1 MMVIGMRRTAAVSLA
16 PLALAAVQACG
27 QNAAVDVI
35 AADGA
40 LCDITRRLAASS
52 LKVECLM
59 GPSDDPHQLQLSPA
73 QTRQINQ
80 AKLLL
85 INGYGLTPALDK
97 LSRAVKVAEIAV
109 PNSPNLNDGGHGD
122 KHSQAEHEHDHN
134 HEGDDEA
141 AHLHGDQDPHVW
153 HDPRQAAAMV
163 KLVSQKL
170 EQLDPQAAPQIQAR
184 SQAMQRSLNALDRW
198 NRQQFSTIPA
208 PRVLASASLARAYQ
222 LKELPVIDATSTS
235 EALRPKALANVV
247 AALRNQGVRNQGVRS
262 LFAEQTPA
270 SKALLRISSL
280 SGVPLANQPLRADSA
295 GDNLMATLTTN
306 TCLIVDALGGRCN
319 QASGS
324 ALVASWNAIR

>member
-1 MMVIGMRRTAAVSLA
+1 MRRTAAVLLA
-16 PLALAAVQACG
+16 PLALAAVQACSPSS
-27 QNAAVDVI
+27 QVDVI

-52 LKVECLM
+52 LKVDCLL
-59 GPSDDPHQLQLSPA
+59 GPSDDPHQLQLTPA

-85 INGYGLTPALDK
+85 INGYGLTPALEK
-97 LSRAVKVAEIAV
+97 LSEAVKVAEIAV
-109 PNSPNLNDGGHGD
+109 PNSPDLNDGVQSD
-122 KHSQAEHEHDHN
+122 EHSHTAHEHEHAHG
-134 HEGDDEA
+134 GDGEA

-163 KLVSQKL
+163 QVVSKKL

-184 SQAMQRSLNALDRW
+184 SEAMQRSLNALDRW
-198 NRQQFSTIPA
+198 NREQFSTIPS
-208 PRVLASASLARAYQ
+208 PRVLASGHRAFASLARAYQ

-235 EALRPKALANVV
+235 EALRPQALANVV
-247 AALRNQGVRNQGVRS
+247 AALRNQGVRS

-270 SKALLRISSL
+270 SKALQRISSL
-280 SGVPLANQPLRADSA
+280 SGVPLASQPLRADSA
-295 GDNLMATLTTN
+295 ADNLMATLTSN

-324 ALVASWNAIR
+324 KLVASWNAIR

>member
-1 MMVIGMRRTAAVSLA
+1 MMVIGMRRTAAVLLA
-16 PLALAAVQACG
+16 PLALAAVQACSPG
-27 QNAAVDVI
+27 AQVDVI

-52 LKVECLM
+52 PKVECLM

-85 INGYGLTPALDK
+85 INGYGLTPALGK

-109 PNSPNLNDGGHGD
+109 PNSPDLNDGGHGD
-122 KHSQAEHEHDHN
+122 KHSQADHAHA
-134 HEGDDEA
+134 HEGDGEA

-170 EQLDPQAAPQIQAR
+170 ERLDPQAAPQIQAR
-184 SQAMQRSLNALDRW
+184 SEAMQRSLNALDRW
-198 NRQQFSTIPA
+198 YRQQFSTIPA
-208 PRVLASASLARAYQ
+208 PRVLASGHRAFASLARAYQ
-222 LKELPVIDATSTS
+222 LKELPVVDATSTS
-235 EALRPKALANVV
+235 EALRPQALANVV
-247 AALRNQGVRNQGVRS
+247 GTLRNQGVRS

-319 QASGS
+319 QAGGTELTTTWS
-324 ALVASWNAIR
+324 AIR

>member
-1 MMVIGMRRTAAVSLA
+1 MGLSMRRTAAVLLA
-16 PLALAAVQACG
+16 PLALAAVQACSPSS
-27 QNAAVDVI
+27 QVDVI

-52 LKVECLM
+52 LKVDCLL
-59 GPSDDPHQLQLSPA
+59 GPSDDPHQLQLTPT

-85 INGYGLTPALDK
+85 INGYGLTPALEK
-97 LSRAVKVAEIAV
+97 LSEAVKVAEIAV
-109 PNSPNLNDGGHGD
+109 PNSPDLNDGVQSDEHN
-122 KHSQAEHEHDHN
+122 QTEHEHDHT
-134 HEGDDEA
+134 HEDDGEA

-163 KLVSQKL
+163 KLVSKKL

-184 SQAMQRSLNALDRW
+184 SGAMQRSLNALDRW
-198 NRQQFSTIPA
+198 NREQFRTVPP
-208 PRVLASASLARAYQ
+208 PRVLASGHRAFASLARAYQ

-235 EALRPKALANVV
+235 EALRPQALANAL
-247 AALRNQGVRNQGVRS
+247 AALRDQGVRS
-262 LFAEQTPA
+262 LFAEQTPT

-280 SGVPLANQPLRADSA
+280 SGVPLASQPLRADSA
-295 GDNLMATLTTN
+295 ADNLMATLTTN

-324 ALVASWNAIR
+324 ELVASWNAIR

>member
-1 MMVIGMRRTAAVSLA
+1 MRRTAAVLLA
-16 PLALAAVQACG
+16 PLALAAVQACSPSS
-27 QNAAVDVI
+27 QVDVI

-52 LKVECLM
+52 LKVDCLL
-59 GPSDDPHQLQLSPA
+59 GPSDDPHQLQLTPA

-109 PNSPNLNDGGHGD
+109 PNSPDLNDGGHGD
-122 KHSQAEHEHDHN
+122 KHSQAEHEHN
-134 HEGDDEA
+134 HAHEDNGEA
-141 AHLHGDQDPHVW
+141 AHLLGDQDPHVW

-163 KLVSQKL
+163 KLVRQKL
-170 EQLDPQAAPQIQAR
+170 EQLNPQAAAQIQAR
-184 SQAMQRSLNALDRW
+184 SEAMQRSLNALDRW
-198 NRQQFSTIPA
+198 NREQFSTVPP
-208 PRVLASASLARAYQ
+208 PRVLASGHRAFASLARAYQ

-235 EALRPKALANVV
+235 EALRPQALANVV
-247 AALRNQGVRNQGVRS
+247 AALRNQGARS

-280 SGVPLANQPLRADSA
+280 SGVPLASHPLRADSA

-306 TCLIVDALGGRCN
+306 TCLIVNALGGRCN
-319 QASGS
+319 QASAG

>member
-1 MMVIGMRRTAAVSLA
+1 MGLSMRRTAAVLLA
-16 PLALAAVQACG
+16 PLALAAVQACSPSS
-27 QNAAVDVI
+27 QVDVI

-52 LKVECLM
+52 LKVDCLL
-59 GPSDDPHQLQLSPA
+59 GPSDDPHQLQLTPA

-122 KHSQAEHEHDHN
+122 KHSQAEHEHN
-134 HEGDDEA
+134 HAHEDDGEA
-141 AHLHGDQDPHVW
+141 THLHGDQDPHVW

-163 KLVSQKL
+163 KLLSQKL
-170 EQLDPQAAPQIQAR
+170 EQLNPQAAAQIQAR
-184 SQAMQRSLNALDRW
+184 SEAMQRSLNALDRW
-198 NRQQFSTIPA
+198 NREQFSTVPP
-208 PRVLASASLARAYQ
+208 PRVLASGHRAFASLARAYQ

-235 EALRPKALANVV
+235 EALRPQALANVV
-247 AALRNQGVRNQGVRS
+247 AALRNQGARS

-280 SGVPLANQPLRADSA
+280 SGVPLASQPLRADSA
-295 GDNLMATLTTN
+295 GDNLIATLTTN
-306 TCLIVDALGGRCN
+306 TCLIVNALGGRCN
-319 QASGS
+319 EASAV

>member
-1 MMVIGMRRTAAVSLA
+1 MGLSMRRTAAVLLA
-16 PLALAAVQACG
+16 PLALAAVQACSPSS
-27 QNAAVDVI
+27 QVDVI

-52 LKVECLM
+52 LKVDCLL
-59 GPSDDPHQLQLSPA
+59 GPGDDPHQLQLTPA

-109 PNSPNLNDGGHGD
+109 PNSPDLNDGGHGD
-122 KHSQAEHEHDHN
+122 KHSQAEHEHN
-134 HEGDDEA
+134 HAHEDNGEA
-141 AHLHGDQDPHVW
+141 AHLLGDQDPHVW

-163 KLVSQKL
+163 KLVSTKL

-184 SQAMQRSLNALDRW
+184 SEAMQRSLNALDRW
-198 NRQQFSTIPA
+198 NREQFSTVPP
-208 PRVLASASLARAYQ
+208 PRVLGPQ
-222 LKELPVIDATSTS
+222 
-235 EALRPKALANVV
+235 ALANVV
-247 AALRNQGVRNQGVRS
+247 AALRNQGVRS

-280 SGVPLANQPLRADSA
+280 SGVPLASHPLRADSA

-319 QASGS
+319 QASAG

>member
-1 MMVIGMRRTAAVSLA
+1 MGVSMRRTAAVLLA
-16 PLALAAVQACG
+16 PLALAAVQACSPST
-27 QNAAVDVI
+27 QVDVI

-52 LKVECLM
+52 LKVDCLL
-59 GPSDDPHQLQLSPA
+59 GPSDDPHQLQLTPA
-73 QTRQINQ
+73 QTSQINQ

-109 PNSPNLNDGGHGD
+109 PNSPDLNDGGHGD
-122 KHSQAEHEHDHN
+122 KHSQTDHEHDHA
-134 HEGDDEA
+134 HQDDGEA

-163 KLVSQKL
+163 KLVRQKL
-170 EQLDPQAAPQIQAR
+170 EQLNPQAAAQIQAR
-184 SQAMQRSLNALDRW
+184 SEAMQRSLNALDRW
-198 NRQQFSTIPA
+198 NREQFSTVPP
-208 PRVLASASLARAYQ
+208 PRVLASGHRAFASLARAYQ

-235 EALRPKALANVV
+235 EALLPQALANVV
-247 AALRNQGVRNQGVRS
+247 AALRNQGVRS

-280 SGVPLANQPLRADSA
+280 SGVPLASQALRADSA

-319 QASGS
+319 EASAG